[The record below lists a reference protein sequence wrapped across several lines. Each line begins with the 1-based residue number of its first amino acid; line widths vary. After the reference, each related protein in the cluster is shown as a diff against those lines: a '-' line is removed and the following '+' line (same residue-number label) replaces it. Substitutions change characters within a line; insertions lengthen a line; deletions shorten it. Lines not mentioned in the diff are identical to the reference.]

1 MSKIMIGIKVSE
13 KFKSLLEEQAK
24 AENRSLSNFV
34 KNALAQY
41 LEGKGLRYIEAEDK
55 IEKSKRKP

>member
-1 MSKIMIGIKVSE
+1 MIGIKVSE

>member
-1 MSKIMIGIKVSE
+1 MIGIKVSE

-34 KNALAQY
+34 KNALVQY
-41 LEGKGLRYIEAEDK
+41 LEEKGLRYIEAEDK
-55 IEKSKRKP
+55 IEKTKRRP

>member
-34 KNALAQY
+34 KNALVQY
-41 LEGKGLRYIEAEDK
+41 LEENGLRYIEAEDK
-55 IEKSKRKP
+55 IEKRKRKP

>member
-1 MSKIMIGIKVSE
+1 MIGIKVSE

-24 AENRSLSNFV
+24 TENRSLSNFV
-34 KNALAQY
+34 KNALVQY

-55 IEKSKRKP
+55 IEKRKRKS